1 MLNYRQFYIILVIS
15 IFYGGTI
22 SDKMDN
28 FDIQILSRLLNN
40 CRESDR
46 QIGIELG
53 MSGGAVNSR
62 IRKMQKL
69 EIIEKFVVK
78 VEPPVLGYG
87 VLYFVISGENMKEVL
102 EQVSLVGE
110 PHFVAPCVGG
120 ITVCSIIV
128 KENLEQ
134 KIELAKK
141 LMKDFKVLSI
151 FEAENPGFKT
161 NLTKTDLQ
169 ILDELIKDPRQK
181 IETLA
186 KNTKMSTKTITRC
199 IDKLQKNE
207 GIQFTTV
214 YDPKKIK
221 KFIPYAIITWIEG
234 DLKETLEK
242 MNKEFSNTY
251 LQIPFIAKNQI
262 VLFLYS
268 NNIYKIDELTQKVRN
283 LKNIKS
289 ADLFI
294 PKKISFYDN
303 WIKKTIIDFKKSSK
317 LHLTYQTN

>member
-1 MLNYRQFYIILVIS
+1 M
-15 IFYGGTI
+15 FYGGI
-22 SDKMDN
+22 KSDKMDN

-46 QIGIELG
+46 QIGLELG

-69 EIIEKFVVK
+69 EIIEKFFVK

-87 VLYFVISGENMKEVL
+87 ILYFVVSGENMKEVL

-110 PHFVAPCVGG
+110 PNFVVPCVGG

-151 FEAENPGFKT
+151 FEAENPGFKR

-169 ILDELIKDPRQK
+169 ILEELIKEPRQK
-181 IETLA
+181 IETIA

-199 IDKLQKNE
+199 IEKLQKNE
-207 GIQFTTV
+207 GIQFTTL

-221 KFIPYAIITWIEG
+221 KYIPYAIITWIEG

-262 VLFLYS
+262 VLFMYS

-283 LKNIKS
+283 LKNVKS

-294 PKKISFYDN
+294 PKKISFYDE
-303 WIKKTIIDFKKSSK
+303 WVKTAIIDFKKSSK

>member
-1 MLNYRQFYIILVIS
+1 
-15 IFYGGTI
+15 
-22 SDKMDN
+22 MDN
-28 FDIQILSRLLNN
+28 FDIKILSKLLNN

-46 QIGIELG
+46 QIGMDIG
-53 MSGGAVNSR
+53 MSGGAVNAR
-62 IRKMQKL
+62 IHRMQKNEL
-69 EIIEKFVVK
+69 IKKFFIK

-87 VLYFVISGENMKEVL
+87 VLYFVISGENIKEIL

-110 PHFVAPCVGG
+110 PHFVAPCIGG

-161 NLTKTDLQ
+161 NLTKTDLE
-169 ILDELIKDPRQK
+169 ILDELIKDPRQR
-181 IETLA
+181 IETIA

-199 IDKLQKNE
+199 IEKLQKNE
-207 GIQFTTV
+207 GIQFTTI

-221 KFIPYAIITWIEG
+221 KFIPYAIITWIKS
-234 DLKETLEK
+234 DLKGTLEK
-242 MNKEFSNTY
+242 MNKEFSNSY

-262 VLFLYS
+262 VLFMYS
-268 NNIYKIDELTQKVRN
+268 NNIYKMDELTQKVRN
-283 LKNIKS
+283 IKNIKS

-294 PKKISFYDN
+294 PKKISFYDK
-303 WIKKTIIDFKKSSK
+303 WLKKTILDFKKSSK

>member
-1 MLNYRQFYIILVIS
+1 VLNYRQFYIILVICV
-15 IFYGGTI
+15 FYGGTI
-22 SDKMDN
+22 SDIMDN
-28 FDIQILSRLLNN
+28 FDIKILSKLLNN

-46 QIGIELG
+46 QIGIDLG
-53 MSGGAVNSR
+53 MSGGAVNAR

-69 EIIEKFVVK
+69 EILEEFIVQ

-87 VLYFVISGENMKEVL
+87 VLYFVISGENMKEIL

-141 LMKDFKVLSI
+141 LMKDFKLLSI
-151 FEAENPGFKT
+151 FEAENPGFNT
-161 NLTKTDLQ
+161 NLTKTDLE
-169 ILDELIKDPRQK
+169 ILEELLKDPRQK
-181 IETLA
+181 IEIIA

-199 IDKLQKNE
+199 IEKLHKNE
-207 GIQFTTV
+207 GIKFTV
-214 YDPKKIK
+214 SYDPKKIK
-221 KFIPYAIITWIEG
+221 KFIPYAIMTWIESN
-234 DLKETLEK
+234 LKETLEK
-242 MNKEFSNTY
+242 MNKELSNTY

-262 VLFLYS
+262 VLFMYS
-268 NNIYKIDELTQKVRN
+268 NNIYKMDELTQKVRN
-283 LKNIKS
+283 IKNVKS

-294 PKKISFYDN
+294 PKKILFYN
-303 WIKKTIIDFKKSSK
+303 KWLEKTIIDFKKSSK

>member
-1 MLNYRQFYIILVIS
+1 
-15 IFYGGTI
+15 
-22 SDKMDN
+22 MDN
-28 FDIQILSRLLNN
+28 FDIKILSKLLNN

-46 QIGIELG
+46 QIGMDIG
-53 MSGGAVNSR
+53 MSGGAVNAR
-62 IRKMQKL
+62 ICRMQK
-69 EIIEKFVVK
+69 IELIKKFFIK

-87 VLYFVISGENMKEVL
+87 VLYFVISGENIKEIL

-110 PHFVAPCVGG
+110 PHFVAPCIGG

-161 NLTKTDLQ
+161 NLTKTDLE
-169 ILDELIKDPRQK
+169 ILDELIKDPRQR
-181 IETLA
+181 IETIA

-199 IDKLQKNE
+199 IEKLQKNE
-207 GIQFTTV
+207 GIQFTTI

-221 KFIPYAIITWIEG
+221 KFIPYAIITWIKS
-234 DLKETLEK
+234 DLKGTLEK
-242 MNKEFSNTY
+242 MNKEFSNSY

-262 VLFLYS
+262 VLFMYS
-268 NNIYKIDELTQKVRN
+268 NNIYKMDELTQKVRN
-283 LKNIKS
+283 IKNIKS

-294 PKKISFYDN
+294 PKKISFYDK
-303 WIKKTIIDFKKSSK
+303 WLKKTILDFKKSSK